1 MDYPSYDPQSPNTPL
16 TEDELAGLD
25 ELLDTLPSDAAMTL
39 DAMDGYLTA
48 LLVGPAPIGKSSDWL
63 PAIWGGD
70 QEPAPAPA
78 PSPPQRSAAPEQ
90 GGVPPRG
97 AVVGTPTT
105 GPWPF
110 ASNQKR
116 KRTTVLVLRHLRSIE
131 AALSGPPDAWEPVFS
146 VAEVP
151 GTQGEELAD
160 AGDWCLGFLA
170 AMDLAPDA
178 WAPLDDDPE
187 LGPGLATI
195 AFLGGD
201 IDAPPASDAEGSQDD
216 DLDDPAVRD
225 QLSRAVTEVV
235 LKLWARKAGAR

>member
-1 MDYPSYDPQSPNTPL
+1 MDYPSYDPKSPNTPL

-25 ELLDTLPSDAAMTL
+25 ELLNTLPSDAAMTL

-48 LLVGPAPIGKSSDWL
+48 LLVGPQAIGASADWL

-70 QEPAPAPA
+70 QEPAPA
-78 PSPPQRSAAPEQ
+78 
-90 GGVPPRG
+90 
-97 AVVGTPTT
+97 
-105 GPWPF
+105 PF

-151 GTQGEELAD
+151 GSQGEELAD
-160 AGDWCLGFLA
+160 ATDWCMGFLA

-178 WAPLDDDPE
+178 WAPLNADPE
-187 LGPGLATI
+187 IGPGLATI

-201 IDAPPASDAEGSQDD
+201 IDAPPESGEDD
-216 DLDDPAVRD
+216 EDLDDPQVRD
-225 QLSRAVTEVV
+225 QLSRAATDVV
-235 LKLWARKAGAR
+235 LKLWARKAA

>member
-1 MDYPSYDPQSPNTPL
+1 MDYPSYDPKSPNTPL
-16 TEDELAGLD
+16 TEEELAGLD
-25 ELLDTLPSDAAMTL
+25 ELLNNLPSDAAMTL

-48 LLVGPAPIGKSSDWL
+48 LLVGPAPIGASSDWL

-70 QEPAPAPA
+70 QEPAPAPF
-78 PSPPQRSAAPEQ
+78 P
-90 GGVPPRG
+90 
-97 AVVGTPTT
+97 
-105 GPWPF
+105 
-110 ASNQKR
+110 SNQKR

-160 AGDWCLGFLA
+160 ATDWCMGFLA

-178 WAPLDDDPE
+178 WAPLNGDPE
-187 LGPGLATI
+187 IGPGLATI

-201 IDAPPASDAEGSQDD
+201 IDAPPESGADD
-216 DLDDPAVRD
+216 EDLDDPQVRD
-225 QLSRAVTEVV
+225 QLSRAATDVV
-235 LKLWARKAGAR
+235 LKLWARKAA

>member
-1 MDYPSYDPQSPNTPL
+1 MDYPSYDPKSPNTPL

-25 ELLDTLPSDAAMTL
+25 ELLATLPSDAAMTL

-48 LLVGPAPIGKSSDWL
+48 LLVGPAPIGASSAWL

-70 QEPAPAPA
+70 QEPAPAPF
-78 PSPPQRSAAPEQ
+78 
-90 GGVPPRG
+90 V
-97 AVVGTPTT
+97 
-105 GPWPF
+105 
-110 ASNQKR
+110 SNQKR

-160 AGDWCLGFLA
+160 ATDWCMGFLT

-178 WAPLDDDPE
+178 WAPLNDDPE
-187 LGPGLATI
+187 IGPGLATI

-201 IDAPPASDAEGSQDD
+201 IDAPPESGEDD
-216 DLDDPAVRD
+216 EELDDPQVRD
-225 QLSRAVTEVV
+225 QLSRAATEVV
-235 LKLWARKAGAR
+235 LKLWARKSA